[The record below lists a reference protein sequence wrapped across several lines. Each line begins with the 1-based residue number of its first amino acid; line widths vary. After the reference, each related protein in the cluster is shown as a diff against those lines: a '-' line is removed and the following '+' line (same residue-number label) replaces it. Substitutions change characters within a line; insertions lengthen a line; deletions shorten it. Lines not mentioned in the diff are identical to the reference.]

1 MVFSRSAAPV
11 LVLGQAL
18 LKTKGKITTS
28 SMKWMVKA
36 QMNATTGSCGGF
48 SPPESIKR
56 SGRKLNWSHVLAL
69 QLLRTDD
76 ARRFY
81 VESSCEQVELL
92 ELPTTGHTSD

>member
-56 SGRKLNWSHVLAL
+56 SGRN
-69 QLLRTDD
+69 
-76 ARRFY
+76 
-81 VESSCEQVELL
+81 
-92 ELPTTGHTSD
+92 